1 MCPSGPNGRILWGFN
16 FNCGE
21 KKMKKF
27 IPALIVL
34 IILMVSVPSFA
45 TVVFTMR
52 DLGNYKVE
60 LSYDAST
67 SGSLVSGFALNINVS
82 EGQIID
88 LISVNDDYWVYP
100 GNIIVIGGG
109 GPVGTAGTPVAG
121 GLGTNRVTIEM
132 GALYNRETGT
142 PPAISAPLV
151 VFTVNRECN
160 ITIDDNTGA
169 GGVVLENDTKA
180 NIYST
185 PFHMIPEP
193 ATVIFFALSIAGL
206 KFRKT
211 SR

>member
-1 MCPSGPNGRILWGFN
+1 
-16 FNCGE
+16 
-21 KKMKKF
+21 MKKF

-67 SGSLVSGFALNINVS
+67 SGSLVAGFGININVS

-100 GNIIVIGGG
+100 SEIIIIGGTG
-109 GPVGTAGTPVAG
+109 GVVENSGTPVAG

-160 ITIDDNTGA
+160 ITIDDNTGT
-169 GGVVLENDTKA
+169 GGVVLENYTKA

-185 PFHMIPEP
+185 PFHIIPEP
-193 ATVIFFALSIAGL
+193 ATIIFFALSIAGL

>member
-1 MCPSGPNGRILWGFN
+1 
-16 FNCGE
+16 
-21 KKMKKF
+21 MKKF

-52 DLGNYKVE
+52 DLGNYQVE

-88 LISVNDDYWVYP
+88 VVSVNDDYWVYP
-100 GNIIVIGGG
+100 GQIVIQEGEIIN
-109 GPVGTAGTPVAG
+109 PGTPVAG
-121 GLGTNRVTIEM
+121 GLGTDKVTIEM
-132 GALYNRETGT
+132 GALYDPRGGT
-142 PPAISAPLV
+142 PPAFSAPLV
-151 VFTVNRECN
+151 VFTVTDECN
-160 ITIDDNTGA
+160 IVIDDNTGA
-169 GGVVLENDTKA
+169 GGVVLENYTKA

-185 PFHMIPEP
+185 PFHIIPEP